1 MHITD
6 NNWKYYQLLRP
17 CLLQFDQQ
25 GFFLIFIALG
35 SFELLVCAY
44 TNNNN
49 LTWMKLMQKRH
60 VKWILTLFMVILTV
74 CAFIVVQYTGDE
86 YSYAPP
92 GMKGYQELMQQ
103 ALND

>member
-1 MHITD
+1 
-6 NNWKYYQLLRP
+6 
-17 CLLQFDQQ
+17 
-25 GFFLIFIALG
+25 
-35 SFELLVCAY
+35 
-44 TNNNN
+44 
-49 LTWMKLMQKRH
+49 MQKRH